1 MDGSEVHEFP
11 VNMSWL
17 ILEQTPSKKLSLS
30 IPPIQL
36 ELTAYQPNF
45 AFALTVPSHIFGG
58 IMEGL
63 CGNCNE
69 DSEDDLKKQ
78 DGEVRPSLCIF
89 QREAQ
94 LFISRIGLFLR
105 SQTTRKTLL
114 PAGWSPSRR
123 TAPVSTQPRA
133 FLLKRRNASCRQPI
147 KIRAGSY

>member
-36 ELTAYQPNF
+36 EMIAYQPNF

-78 DGEVRPSLCIF
+78 DGEVRSSPLYLSKID
-89 QREAQ
+89 
-94 LFISRIGLFLR
+94 
-105 SQTTRKTLL
+105 TTFFH
-114 PAGWSPSRR
+114 
-123 TAPVSTQPRA
+123 STNR
-133 FLLKRRNASCRQPI
+133 LVT
-147 KIRAGSY
+147 